1 MKTEKEI
8 KTVSRKKFV
17 LWSVAAVSVLSA
29 AKFLFRFHSKRDRVT
44 MKMLTQDGKLV
55 EVEISKL
62 SSKRKK
68 INEADIHTWVQR
80 KSPLKF

>member
-1 MKTEKEI
+1 MKPEKDI
-8 KTVSRKKFV
+8 KAISRKRFV
-17 LWSVAAVSVLSA
+17 FWTVTGVSLLSA
-29 AKFLFRFHSKRDRVT
+29 AKFLFRSRSKQNSKTV
-44 MKMLTQDGKLV
+44 KLLTQDGKLV

-68 INEADIHTWVQR
+68 IKEADIHTWVQR